1 MAEKTVPKAPNEG
14 TPSSREETRH
24 PEHYV
29 APKVDIYEQPD
40 GLVVVADLPGVPDE
54 KLDIRIDDG
63 ILTIRGEPEHLLQE
77 EPVYR
82 EYNLTRFFRQFELP
96 ESVDQQKT
104 SGELKNGVLTLK
116 LPKAEKAKPRK
127 IDVKLT

>member
-1 MAEKTVPKAPNEG
+1 MAERTVPTATGAPA
-14 TPSSREETRH
+14 PLSREETRH

-29 APKVDIYEQPD
+29 APKVDIYENPD

-54 KLDIRIDDG
+54 KLDVRIDNG
-63 ILTIRGEPEHLLQE
+63 ILTIQGEPEHLRQE

-82 EYNLTRFFRQFELP
+82 EYNLTHFFRQFELP
-96 ESVDQQKT
+96 EIVDQENT
-104 SGELKNGVLTLK
+104 SGELKNGVLTLN

-127 IDVKLT
+127 IDVRLT